1 MVLAARGT
9 RNMDFGD
16 EPVNDRELEGRLRVS
31 ARKVYIES
39 VVMAL
44 VLTLIMILIPR

>member
-9 RNMDFGD
+9 RNLDAGD
-16 EPVNDRELEGRLRVS
+16 EPVNDRALEEQLRKQ

-39 VVMAL
+39 AAMAF
-44 VLTLIMILIPR
+44 VLTAIVLFIPR

>member
-9 RNMDFGD
+9 RNLDAGD
-16 EPVNDRELEGRLRVS
+16 EPVNDREIEDQLRRQ

-39 VVMAL
+39 IVMAL
-44 VLTLIMILIPR
+44 VLTAIMILVSK